1 MTHQTIN
8 IKGNLLNLETPL
20 VMGIVNI
27 TPDSFY
33 KGSRKQSEKEVVERV
48 QQIIDQGGT
57 IIDIGGQSTAPTSTM
72 HTAKEEL
79 ERITPSLSLIQREFP
94 DAILSI
100 DTYYSEV
107 AKTVV
112 EKYGVAMVND
122 ISGGQIDKKMF
133 ATVADLNVPYIL
145 MHMRG
150 TPQTMQQLTDYD
162 NFIEDIIFYFSEKI
176 AHLNSLGVNDIIIDP
191 GFGFSKTL
199 EQNFELMAYLKYFH
213 IFETPLLV
221 GISRKSM
228 AYKSLGTNVEE
239 SLNATTVLNTYALQS
254 GANILRV
261 HDVKEAVECVKLT
274 SKLNKYTP
282 EQFI

>member
-1 MTHQTIN
+1 MTYQTIK
-8 IKGNLLNLETPL
+8 IKGCLLELETPL

-33 KGSRKQSEKEVVERV
+33 KGSRKQSEKEVIERV
-48 QQIIDQGGT
+48 QQIIDQGGN
-57 IIDIGGQSTAPTSTM
+57 IIDIGGQSTAPSSTF

-79 ERITPSLSLIQREFP
+79 KRITPALSLIQREFP

-100 DTYYSEV
+100 DTFYSEV

-112 EKYGVAMVND
+112 EKYGVAIVND
-122 ISGGQIDKKMF
+122 ISGGQIDKDMF
-133 ATVADLNVPYIL
+133 STVAELNVPYIL
-145 MHMRG
+145 MHIRG
-150 TPQTMQQLTDYD
+150 TPQTMQQFTYYE

-176 AHLNSLGVNDIIIDP
+176 ALLNSLGVNDIIIDP

-213 IFETPLLV
+213 IFDTPLLV

-228 AYKSLGTNVEE
+228 SYKFLGTNVEE

-254 GANILRV
+254 GARILRV

-282 EQFI
+282 ELFI

>member
-1 MTHQTIN
+1 MKNYYLN
-8 IKGNLLNLETPL
+8 IKGNLIDLTTPI

-33 KGSRKQSEKEVVERV
+33 RVSRKQSQKEIIGRV
-48 QQIIDQGGT
+48 QQIINEGGS
-57 IIDIGGQSTAPTSTM
+57 IIDIGGQSTTPTSTLQ
-72 HTAKEEL
+72 TVKEEL
-79 ERITPSLSLIQREFP
+79 ARIEPALSIIQSEFP

-100 DTYYSEV
+100 DTFYSEV
-107 AKTVV
+107 TKVAV
-112 EKYGVAMVND
+112 EKYGVAIIND
-122 ISGGQIDKKMF
+122 ISGGRIDENMF
-133 ATVADLNVPYIL
+133 DTVAQLNVPYIL

-176 AHLNSLGVNDIIIDP
+176 AHLNSLGVNDIIVDP

-199 EQNFELMAYLKYFH
+199 EQNYELMAHIKYFH

-221 GISRKSM
+221 GVSRKSM
-228 AYKSLGTNVEE
+228 IYKLLETDIDG
-239 SLNATTVLNTYALQS
+239 SLNGTTALNTYALQS

-274 SKLNKYTP
+274 KELNKYVSQ
-282 EQFI
+282 QFI

>member
-8 IKGNLLNLETPL
+8 IKGNLLNLESPL

-33 KGSRKQSEKEVVERV
+33 KGSRKQSEKEVIERV

-57 IIDIGGQSTAPTSTM
+57 IIDIGGQSTAPTSTI

-79 ERITPSLSLIQREFP
+79 ERITPALSLIQREFP

-100 DTYYSEV
+100 DTFYSEV

-122 ISGGQIDKKMF
+122 ISGGQIDQKMF
-133 ATVADLNVPYIL
+133 ATVAELNVPYIL

-150 TPQTMQQLTDYD
+150 TPQTMQLHTDYD

-176 AHLNSLGVNDIIIDP
+176 AHLNRLGVNDIIIDP

-228 AYKSLGTNVEE
+228 VYKSLETSVEE

-261 HDVKEAVECVKLT
+261 HDVNEAVECVKLIG
-274 SKLNKYTP
+274 KLKKYTP

>member
-33 KGSRKQSEKEVVERV
+33 KGSRKQSEKEVIERV

-57 IIDIGGQSTAPTSTM
+57 IIDIGGQSTAPTSTI

-79 ERITPSLSLIQREFP
+79 ERITPALSLIQLEFP

-100 DTYYSEV
+100 DTFYSEV

-122 ISGGQIDKKMF
+122 ISGGQIDEKMF
-133 ATVADLNVPYIL
+133 ATVAELNVPYIL

-150 TPQTMQQLTDYD
+150 TPQTMQLHTDYD

-176 AHLNSLGVNDIIIDP
+176 AHLNRLGVNDIIIDP

-228 AYKSLGTNVEE
+228 VYKSLETSVEE

-261 HDVKEAVECVKLT
+261 HDVNEAVECVKLIG
-274 SKLNKYTP
+274 KLNKYTP

>member
-1 MTHQTIN
+1 MKNYYLN
-8 IKGNLLNLETPL
+8 IKGNLIDLTTPI

-33 KGSRKQSEKEVVERV
+33 RFSRKQSQKEIIGRV
-48 QQIIDQGGT
+48 QQIINEGGS
-57 IIDIGGQSTAPTSTM
+57 IIDIGGQSTTPTSTLQ
-72 HTAKEEL
+72 TVKEEL
-79 ERITPSLSLIQREFP
+79 ARIEPALSIIQSEFP

-100 DTYYSEV
+100 DTFYSEV
-107 AKTVV
+107 AKVAV
-112 EKYGVAMVND
+112 EKYGVAIIND
-122 ISGGQIDKKMF
+122 ISGGRIDENMF
-133 ATVADLNVPYIL
+133 DTVAQLNVPYIL

-162 NFIEDIIFYFSEKI
+162 NFIEDIVFYFSEKI
-176 AHLNSLGVNDIIIDP
+176 AHLNSLGVNDIIVDP

-199 EQNFELMAYLKYFH
+199 EQNYELMAHIKYFH

-221 GISRKSM
+221 GVSRKSM
-228 AYKSLGTNVEE
+228 IYKLLETDIDG
-239 SLNATTVLNTYALQS
+239 SLNGTTALNTYALQS

-274 SKLNKYTP
+274 KELNKYVSQ
-282 EQFI
+282 QFI

>member
-1 MTHQTIN
+1 
-8 IKGNLLNLETPL
+8 
-20 VMGIVNI
+20 MGIVNV

-33 KGSRKQSEKEVVERV
+33 SASRKQSEVEIVERV
-48 QQIIDQGGT
+48 QQILNEEGT
-57 IIDIGGQSTAPTSTM
+57 IIDIGAQSTAPSSTM
-72 HTAKEEL
+72 HSAKEEL
-79 ERITPSLSLIQREFP
+79 QRIEPALAIIHREFP
-94 DAILSI
+94 EAILSI
-100 DTYYSEV
+100 DTFYSEV
-107 AKTVV
+107 ARTAV
-112 EKYGVAMVND
+112 EKYGVAIIND
-122 ISGGQIDKKMF
+122 ISGGQLDKEMF
-133 ATVADLNVPYIL
+133 TTVAELNVPYIL

-150 TPQTMQQLTDYD
+150 TPQTMQQLTHYE

-176 AHLNSLGVNDIIIDP
+176 AHLNSLGVNDIIVDC

-199 EQNFELMAYLKYFH
+199 EQNYELMAYLKYFH

-228 AYKSLGTNVEE
+228 TYKFLETDIEN

-274 SKLNKYTP
+274 MQLNKYSSQ
-282 EQFI
+282 QFI